1 MKRRSPCLKYK
12 FNKIEK
18 YIDEV
23 QKLKNSDIKVSSLM
37 LKYRN
42 N

>member
-1 MKRRSPCLKYK
+1 MKRRLPCQKYK
-12 FNKIEK
+12 FNKTKK

-23 QKLKNSDIKVSSLM
+23 QKLKNSDIKVSGLT